1 MIELIVLTMMARP
14 TPILIDWEL
23 MARAQTRAEYL
34 CEHDQWSHDGWKDS
48 FEGIAGVHGE
58 NLAKDF
64 TTPKAAHKALMESP
78 THKRNIQDRRFNK
91 IGVGKSCGIYV
102 QLFST

>member
-1 MIELIVLTMMARP
+1 MIELIVLAMLARP
-14 TPILIDWEL
+14 TPIMIDWEL

-34 CEHDQWSHDGWKDS
+34 CEHNQWSHDGWKDS
-48 FEGIAGVHGE
+48 FEGLPGFHGE

-64 TTPKAAHKALMESP
+64 TSTKQAHIALMNSL
-78 THKRNIQDRRFNK
+78 THKRNILNPRFNN
-91 IGVGKSCGIYV
+91 IGVGSSCVIYV

>member
-1 MIELIVLTMMARP
+1 MIELIVLTMLARP

-48 FEGIAGVHGE
+48 FKGLKGLRGE
-58 NLAKDF
+58 NLVKDF
-64 TTPKAAHKALMESP
+64 TSTQQAHDALMKSP
-78 THKRNIQDRRFNK
+78 THKANVLNPRFTK

-102 QLFST
+102 QLFAS

>member
-1 MIELIVLTMMARP
+1 MIELIVLTMLARP

-64 TTPKAAHKALMESP
+64 TSVKKAHAALMDSP
-78 THKRNIQDRRFNK
+78 THKQNILDPEFHS